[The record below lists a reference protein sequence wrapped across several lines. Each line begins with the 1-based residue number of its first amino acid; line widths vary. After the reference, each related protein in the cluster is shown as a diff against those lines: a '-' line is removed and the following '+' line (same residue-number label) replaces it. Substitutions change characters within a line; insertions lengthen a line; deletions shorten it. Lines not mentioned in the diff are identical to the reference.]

1 MKQSLYISIEN
12 LNHSLSMYLQNS
24 SVYREILK
32 YQNIKTVLLAGY
44 SEQINLERVSSLK
57 REEINE
63 NRDSKTGSETFWV
76 I

>member
-57 REEINE
+57 REEIN
-63 NRDSKTGSETFWV
+63 K
-76 I
+76 